1 VVDINLATFQDTP
14 VQEDFSLLSIGGG
27 VEAEQ
32 RMQQGFET
40 NTGIAWGLQT
50 AEEAAL
56 RGLQALGRDD
66 KMLTADEANK
76 VYGVEGK
83 LSFNEAMPES
93 VAKLR
98 YNKHINYEARSEI
111 LSQAEQ
117 DNKGLEWFMQGLA
130 GNVPAI
136 AEAGFGFAVVSGAA
150 PFLIK
155 AAQLAKY
162 GAAGEAIE
170 AALISPFAFG
180 SGATTGIV
188 RGAVGEGAYETL
200 LQVGIKAQADRNGY
214 DYDILWGLASI
225 ALGSAGG
232 GLGGF
237 FLGKQADDI
246 ASTVKNF
253 ETALDDLVE
262 SGVITRD
269 GQASIMSKMMSDIN
283 SGVITDPKT
292 VNAALRVDYGTALRS
307 KMDNLFE
314 SGYLD
319 GIISKAELDKL
330 DDVKLQEAYS
340 EIAFRSYVRQINIKN
355 PITQISQ
362 EANGA
367 LSKISQQIDEL
378 QTQKA
383 LNPESAETIDLK
395 LNELFQVKE
404 DIFRQ
409 ELGKFHEALNKV
421 VQKAKEE
428 GFSFVPGK
436 TGKAAKNTGK
446 DLVTANYQGGIIDD
460 IFKALAEGKKLD
472 NAIFKDNFDAI
483 SPSFLKTYT
492 TKKGGLGLDI
502 FIEKEIRERGLDPRE
517 VLDELYDAFKKY
529 DRSPLDYWRDKDSV
543 RLSNVIENDLVPREA
558 MASMEL
564 DEILQKLDDPNISV
578 TERAKLEASIGGIAE
593 KTQKEGI
600 LSSFNSPSEMLF
612 DEFKGVYSQL
622 RDLIKAKKIK
632 NIDNFFTMHEG
643 TQTNIAK
650 LFRLIDPVEN
660 NFNFQDLLKL
670 TDDELKAAYTK
681 QLHGRQILNSS
692 SLEEAQG
699 ILKGTF
705 KQVDETFN
713 EAVAQLGKETEEMQ
727 KVVSSLENKDLDAI
741 LKDMNIPEEELAAF
755 KAEIES
761 SAEYQDILKTDS
773 KYQGMAEAARCVL
786 GGL

>member
-1 VVDINLATFQDTP
+1 MVDINLATFQDTP

-27 VEAEQ
+27 VETQQ
-32 RMQQGFET
+32 RIEQGFET

-76 VYGVEGK
+76 LYGVEGK

-98 YNKHINYEARSEI
+98 YNKHLNYEARLEI

-117 DNKGLEWFMQGLA
+117 DNKGLEWFLQGLA
-130 GNVPAI
+130 GNAPAI
-136 AEAGFGFAVVSGAA
+136 AEAAFGFKVASAAA
-150 PFLIK
+150 PFLIT

-162 GAAGEAIE
+162 GAVGEAIE
-170 AALISPFAFG
+170 GALISPFAFG
-180 SGATTGIV
+180 SGAMTGIV

-200 LQVGIKAQADRNGY
+200 LQVGIKAQADRDGY
-214 DYDILWGLASI
+214 DYDVLWGLASI
-225 ALGSAGG
+225 ALGTAGG

-237 FLGKQADDI
+237 FLGKQADEI

-253 ETALDDLVE
+253 ETALDDLVQ
-262 SGVITRD
+262 SGTITRD

-319 GIISKAELDKL
+319 GIISKAQLDKL
-330 DDVKLQEAYS
+330 DDVKLQEVYS
-340 EIAFRSYVRQINIKN
+340 EIAFKSYIRQINIKN

-367 LSKISQQIDEL
+367 LSRISQQVDEL
-378 QTQKA
+378 QAQKA
-383 LNPESAETIDLK
+383 LNPESAEAIDLQ

-404 DIFRQ
+404 DIFRK

-421 VQKAKEE
+421 IQKSKEE
-428 GFSFVPGK
+428 GFTFTPGK
-436 TGKAAKNTGK
+436 TVLKTKNTGK

-492 TKKGGLGLDI
+492 TKKGGLPLDI
-502 FIEKEIRERGLDPRE
+502 FIEKEIGERGLDPRE

-529 DRSPLDYWRDKDSV
+529 DRSPLDYWRDKDTA
-543 RLSNVIENDLVPREA
+543 RGLNVTQNDLIPREV

-564 DEILQKLDDPNISV
+564 DEILKKLDDPNISAI
-578 TERAKLEASIGGIAE
+578 ERAKLEASIGGIAE
-593 KTQKEGI
+593 KAQIEGI
-600 LSSFNSPSEMLF
+600 LSSFDSPSKMLF
-612 DEFKGVYSQL
+612 DEFRGVYSEL

-632 NIDNFFTMHEG
+632 NIDNFFTMHQD
-643 TQTNIAK
+643 TQSAIAK

-681 QLHGRQILNSS
+681 HLHARQTLNSS
-692 SLEEAQG
+692 SLQEAQE

-705 KQVDETFN
+705 KQTDETFN

-741 LKDMNIPEEELAAF
+741 LKDMNIPEDELAAF
-755 KAEIES
+755 KAEIEKS
-761 SAEYQDILKTDS
+761 PEYQDILKTDS

>member
-32 RMQQGFET
+32 RIQQGFET

-319 GIISKAELDKL
+319 GIISKAQLDKL
-330 DDVKLQEAYS
+330 DDVKLQKVANTLKFKAYLKQQAGVES
-340 EIAFRSYVRQINIKN
+340 QAFVQYLDDIE
-355 PITQISQ
+355 T
-362 EANGA
+362 
-367 LSKISQQIDEL
+367 KISNLETQKVLNADNPRVVEIIQKKIDE
-378 QTQKA
+378 A
-383 LNPESAETIDLK
+383 LDEKNAINATRNQEFNRIIQAVLRET
-395 LNELFQVKE
+395 
-404 DIFRQ
+404 
-409 ELGKFHEALNKV
+409 A
-421 VQKAKEE
+421 EE
-428 GFSFVPGK
+428 GFTKAVR
-436 TGKAAKNTGK
+436 TGE
-446 DLVTANYQGGIIDD
+446 DFIPVTA
-460 IFKALAEGKKLD
+460 
-472 NAIFKDNFDAI
+472 
-483 SPSFLKTYT
+483 
-492 TKKGGLGLDI
+492 
-502 FIEKEIRERGLDPRE
+502 RE
-517 VLDELYDAFKKY
+517 V
-529 DRSPLDYWRDKDSV
+529 S
-543 RLSNVIENDLVPREA
+543 DL
-558 MASMEL
+558 
-564 DEILQKLDDPNISV
+564 
-578 TERAKLEASIGGIAE
+578 T
-593 KTQKEGI
+593 
-600 LSSFNSPSEMLF
+600 F
-612 DEFKGVYSQL
+612 DEFLKEYKLAANNV
-622 RDLIKAKKIK
+622 RTKKIK
-632 NIDNFFTMHEG
+632 TLSNFLKMHRK
-643 TQTNIAK
+643 TQVNIAK

-705 KQVDETFN
+705 KQADETFN

-727 KVVSSLENKDLDAI
+727 KVVSSLENKDLDGI